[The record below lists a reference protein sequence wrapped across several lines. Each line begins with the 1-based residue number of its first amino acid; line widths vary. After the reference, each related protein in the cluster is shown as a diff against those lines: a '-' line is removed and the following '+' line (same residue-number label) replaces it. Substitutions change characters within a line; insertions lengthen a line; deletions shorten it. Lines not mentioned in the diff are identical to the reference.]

1 MFEEFNNLDNQT
13 PHPWT
18 IGQEDLYD
26 INFQVINELETNET
40 NTFIDDK
47 DEKIDSSFEFSIDS
61 NYLGKKRKIKKIKT
75 ENMED
80 LKTYPAKIVIKN

>member
-40 NTFIDDK
+40 NTFIDNK
-47 DEKIDSSFEFSIDS
+47 D
-61 NYLGKKRKIKKIKT
+61 
-75 ENMED
+75 
-80 LKTYPAKIVIKN
+80 

>member
-40 NTFIDDK
+40 NTFIDDNMK
-47 DEKIDSSFEFSIDS
+47 KQIHHSNLVLIQIIWEKKE
-61 NYLGKKRKIKKIKT
+61 K
-75 ENMED
+75 
-80 LKTYPAKIVIKN
+80 